1 MWLAKGEKEE
11 IVDELA
17 EDISSQMEEKEGELG
32 RKLNESEVEAI
43 LKQLG
48 SPIVVANRYL
58 PQRHL
63 IGPLLLP
70 IYWLGLKMAWVVY
83 FVPWVFVWLCI
94 DSFAP
99 SYRPGNSG
107 PLVAGPLTAFW
118 AVAV

>member
-17 EDISSQMEEKEGELG
+17 EDISSQMEEKEAELG

-63 IGPLLLP
+63 LGPLLLP
-70 IYWLGLKMAWVVY
+70 IYWLVLQKAWLFY
-83 FVPWVFVWLCI
+83 LVPWLFGFLSI
-94 DSFAP
+94 YNFPP
-99 SYRPGNSG
+99 SSP
-107 PLVAGPLTAFW
+107 PP
-118 AVAV
+118 